1 MNKKQL
7 ISEIFEAGKL
17 AGMGEMEVYISESED
32 FEVKISKQEIDG
44 YKLAANAGL
53 GFRGFYNGKIGYSY
67 TEKISG
73 DSVDFLIKGAI
84 ENAEIND
91 STEDDVIFEGSP
103 KYTPVNNV
111 NDELQKVT
119 EKQKIDFAMEL
130 EKKALDMDPR
140 IKASQY
146 CMMGTGNGMS
156 MLYNT
161 KGLELMDRG
170 NYAYAVLMVLAE
182 ENGVFSSGFDF
193 ILDNDFSKFDLD
205 KMAAKAVGMAIDF
218 LDAKPVKS
226 GNYRIVLDGMESAD
240 MLSAV
245 SSIFSA
251 RSVQKGLSL
260 LKGKLN
266 EKIASECITLVDD
279 PFLVGGTGTSS
290 FDGEGVAAR
299 YKEIIE
305 KGVLKTYLHNLKSA
319 KKDGIE
325 STGNASRG
333 SYKSNIGISASNFY
347 FKPGKEDVDELIK
360 DIEKGIHIV
369 GLDGLHSGFN
379 PISGD
384 FSLPAKG
391 YLVENGKKVR
401 AVNQITISGNYYD
414 ALKSITAVASDLK
427 FAMGGGTGSP
437 SIVFE
442 ELAVAG
448 E

>member
-1 MNKKQL
+1 
-7 ISEIFEAGKL
+7 
-17 AGMGEMEVYISESED
+17 V
-32 FEVKISKQEIDG
+32 
-44 YKLAANAGL
+44 NADL
-53 GFRGFYNGKIGYSY
+53 
-67 TEKISG
+67 
-73 DSVDFLIKGAI
+73 L
-84 ENAEIND
+84 
-91 STEDDVIFEGSP
+91 
-103 KYTPVNNV
+103 
-111 NDELQKVT
+111 KVT

-130 EKKALDMDPR
+130 EKRALAMDPR

-146 CMMGTGNGMS
+146 CMMGTGYGSS
-156 MLYNT
+156 MLFNT
-161 KGLELMDRG
+161 KGLELTDSG

-193 ILDNDFSKFDLD
+193 IIDNDFTKFDLD
-205 KMAAKAVGMAIDF
+205 KMVQKAVGMALDF

-226 GNYRIVLDGMESAD
+226 GKYQIILDGMESAD
-240 MLSAV
+240 ILSAV

-266 EKIASECITLVDD
+266 EKIAADCVTIVDD
-279 PFLVGGTGTSS
+279 PFLVGGTGTAS
-290 FDGEGVAAR
+290 FDGEGVATR
-299 YKEIIE
+299 YKEIVE
-305 KGVLKTYLHNLKSA
+305 NGMLKTYLHNLKSA

-333 SYKSNIGISASNFY
+333 SYKSTIGISASNFY
-347 FKPGKEDVDELIK
+347 FKPGEKDVEELIEG
-360 DIEKGIHIV
+360 IEKGIHIV

-391 YLVENGKKVR
+391 YLIENGKKVR
-401 AVNQITISGNYYD
+401 AVNQITVSGNYYD
-414 ALKSITAVASDLK
+414 ALKNITAVASDLK

-437 SIVFE
+437 SIVIN